1 MDFCKTIWGA
11 FMKYIQKM
19 SCSEIEQ
26 NNSHTDEALQHSTTT
41 MVKSFVSVAT
51 GSYQWR
57 TQKFCGGG
65 GVQ

>member
-1 MDFCKTIWGA
+1 
-11 FMKYIQKM
+11 MKYIQKM